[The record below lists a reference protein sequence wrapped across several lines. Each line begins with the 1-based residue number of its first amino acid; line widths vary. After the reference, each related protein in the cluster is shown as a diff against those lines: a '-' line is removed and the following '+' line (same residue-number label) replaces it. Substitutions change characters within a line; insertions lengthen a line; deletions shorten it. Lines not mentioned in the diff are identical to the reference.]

1 MSGMSL
7 LPLGVGDAFSGRYYS
22 SCLAVHADGAW
33 LLIDCPHPI
42 RKLMREASA
51 LAQSAGVNLD
61 IAQVTAVA
69 LTHLHADHCSGLEGF
84 GFFSRFNL
92 ERRAILLAH
101 PAVSAR
107 LWDGHLAGGMEVA
120 LQGPGVPAIERTLDE
135 FFDVRP
141 LACEEDV
148 SVGPFRLRCRLTN
161 HTVPTTGLC
170 VEAAGRVLGY
180 SADTAFDPVLISWLA
195 DADLIVHETNP
206 GFLHTPYEQLA
217 ALPEALRNRMRLI
230 HYPDDFDLDNSAIEP
245 LRQGRYYSV

>member
-1 MSGMSL
+1 MSL

-22 SCLAVHADGAW
+22 SCLALHADGASPSW

-51 LAQSAGVNLD
+51 SAGVNLD
-61 IAQVTAVA
+61 IAQLTGVV

-84 GFFSRFNL
+84 GFFSRFTL
-92 ERRAILLAH
+92 GRRAMLLAH

-107 LWDGHLAGGMEVA
+107 LWASHLAGGMEVA
-120 LQGPGVPAIERTLDE
+120 LQGPGVPSIERTLDE

-141 LACEEDV
+141 LACEEEV

-161 HTVPTTGLC
+161 HTVPTTALR
-170 VEAAGRVLGY
+170 VEAGGCTLGY
-180 SADTAFDPVLISWLA
+180 SADTAFDPDLIAWLA

-206 GFLHTPYEQLA
+206 GFLHTPYEKLA
-217 ALPEALRNRMRLI
+217 ALPEALRTRMRLI
-230 HYPDDFDLDNSAIEP
+230 HYSDQFDLDNSAIEP
-245 LRQGRYYSV
+245 LRQGRYYTV

>member
-7 LPLGVGDAFSGRYYS
+7 LALGVGDAFSGRYYS
-22 SCLAVHADGAW
+22 SCLALHADGAW

-51 LAQSAGVNLD
+51 SAGLDLD
-61 IAQVTAVA
+61 IPQVTAVA
-69 LTHLHADHCSGLEGF
+69 LTHLHADHCSGLEGL
-84 GFFSRFNL
+84 GFFSRFVL
-92 ERRAILLAH
+92 GRRATLLAH
-101 PAVSAR
+101 PVVSAR

-120 LQGPGVPAIERTLDE
+120 LQGPGVPALERTLDD

-141 LACEEDV
+141 LAYEQEV

-161 HTVPTTGLC
+161 HSVPTTALR
-170 VEAAGRVLGY
+170 VRAAGRTLGY
-180 SADTAFDPVLISWLA
+180 SADTAFDPDLIAWLT

-217 ALPEALRNRMRLI
+217 ALPEALRTRMRLI
-230 HYPDDFDLDNSAIEP
+230 HYPDDFDLDHSAIEP
-245 LRQGRYYSV
+245 LRQGRSYTV

>member
-22 SCLAVHADGAW
+22 SCLALHADGAW

-51 LAQSAGVNLD
+51 SAGVELD
-61 IAQVTAVA
+61 IAQLTAVA

-84 GFFSRFNL
+84 GFFSRFVL
-92 ERRAILLAH
+92 GRPATLLAH
-101 PAVSAR
+101 PVVSAR

-120 LQGPGVPAIERTLDE
+120 LQGPGQPAIRRALDY

-141 LACEEDV
+141 LACEKEL

-161 HTVPTTGLC
+161 HTVPTTALR
-170 VEAAGRVLGY
+170 VEAAGRTLGY
-180 SADTAFDPVLISWLA
+180 SADTAFDPDLIHWLA

-217 ALPEALRNRMRLI
+217 ALPDALRARMRLI

-245 LRQGRYYSV
+245 LRQGRYYTV

>member
-7 LPLGVGDAFSGRYYS
+7 LALGVGDAFSGRYYS
-22 SCLAVHADGAW
+22 SCLALHADGAW

-51 LAQSAGVNLD
+51 SAGLDLD
-61 IAQVTAVA
+61 IPQVSAVA
-69 LTHLHADHCSGLEGF
+69 LTHLHADHCSGLEGL
-84 GFFSRFNL
+84 GFFSRFVL
-92 ERRAILLAH
+92 GRRATLLAH
-101 PAVSAR
+101 PLVSAR

-120 LQGPGVPAIERTLDE
+120 LQGPRVPALERTLDD

-141 LACEEDV
+141 LAYEQEV

-161 HTVPTTGLC
+161 HSVPTTALRVG
-170 VEAAGRVLGY
+170 AAGRTLGY
-180 SADTAFDPVLISWLA
+180 SADTAFDPDLIDWLA

-217 ALPEALRNRMRLI
+217 ALPEALRTRMRLI
-230 HYPDDFDLDNSAIEP
+230 HYPDDFDLDSSAIER
-245 LRQGRYYSV
+245 LRQGRYYTV